1 MTDEMFDLPAE
12 LTENDDLTRNENSFV
27 ENGGK
32 KKNFKEFNLSFLNLT
47 EHKSFGFETETNC
60 MMNIILRV
68 S

>member
-1 MTDEMFDLPAE
+1 MFDLPAE

-32 KKNFKEFNLSFLNLT
+32 KKKFKEFNLSFLNLT
-47 EHKSFGFETETNC
+47 ERKSFGFETETNC